1 MLAFITTLRNPLNSA
16 DYVRVESLLQD
27 TLASL
32 TQQSSDDYVVIIVG
46 NRRPSFALPKR
57 VVFVE
62 VDFPP
67 PSDHNGPRTG
77 AAAVIWDKGTK
88 IAIGL
93 IAARD
98 FSPDYVMAVDA
109 DDFVHRELAAFVQA
123 RPGHAGWVIKR
134 GWMYS
139 CTRNAYRLHRRFYRA
154 CGTSFIIPYEA
165 YEVPPELHMSATQQ
179 QIAEAFGERLEHV
192 LEHGWAFD
200 WWRNHGRMLEP
211 LPFPGAV
218 YRLENGE
225 NHSGYELLGP
235 AWPYRSHLYRDF
247 GIRPS
252 KTPAS
257 TVWASIGPA
266 ALKPNL
272 KLPRPAFVQ
281 PRSYLLGYSPPSN
294 PAVRS
299 ADA

>member
-1 MLAFITTLRNPLNSA
+1 MLTFITTLRNPLNSA
-16 DYVRVESLLQD
+16 NYDRVESLLQD

-32 TQQSSDDYVVIIVG
+32 TQQTCDDYVVIIVG
-46 NRRPSFALPKR
+46 NRRPSFALPER

-67 PSDHNGPRTG
+67 PSGHKGPRTG
-77 AAAVIWDKGTK
+77 PAAVIWDKGTK

-93 IAARD
+93 IAARA
-98 FSPDYVMAVDA
+98 FAPEYVMAVDA
-109 DDFVHRELAAFVQA
+109 DDFVHRELAAFVGA
-123 RPGHAGWVIKR
+123 RPGRPGWFVKR

-139 CTRNAYRLHRRFYRA
+139 STRNAYRLHRRFYRA
-154 CGTSFIIPYEA
+154 CGTSFIIPFDA
-165 YEVPPELHMSATQQ
+165 YEVPLDLTVAATQPE
-179 QIAEAFGERLEHV
+179 IAEAFGEKLEHV

-200 WWRNHGRMLEP
+200 WWRDHGRVLEP

-235 AWPYRSHLYRDF
+235 AWPYRSHLRRDF
-247 GIRPS
+247 AIRS
-252 KTPAS
+252 SRTPAS
-257 TVWASIGPA
+257 TFWAALGPA

-272 KLPRPAFVQ
+272 KLPRPAFMQ
-281 PRSYLLGYSPPSN
+281 PKSYLKDFSPPTD
-294 PAVRS
+294 PAIPSR
-299 ADA
+299 